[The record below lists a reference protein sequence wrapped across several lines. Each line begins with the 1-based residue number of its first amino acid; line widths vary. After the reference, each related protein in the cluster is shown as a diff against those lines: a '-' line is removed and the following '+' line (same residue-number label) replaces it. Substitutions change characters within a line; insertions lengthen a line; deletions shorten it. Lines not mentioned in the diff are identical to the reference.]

1 MAREKRPTRSR
12 DAAKTRSELI
22 EAARW
27 WFTRRSYDDVGIR
40 DVAER
45 VGVDAALV
53 QRYFGSKRQL
63 FEDAIQGGY
72 SVGGFLGERDPEILA
87 DALATATLADSK
99 DRTRFDPTLV
109 MLRSAPNP
117 EVRKSLAR
125 ALDRELV
132 TPLAEHL
139 GGESER
145 GRAVMVLAVLAGFDL
160 VRTVLAIPGLDG
172 PDAHRRLKRVIAA
185 CLET

>member
-72 SVGGFLGERDPEILA
+72 SVGGFLGERDPETLA

-132 TPLAEHL
+132 TPLA
-139 GGESER
+139 
-145 GRAVMVLAVLAGFDL
+145 VLAGFDL